1 MPVNIQCAY
10 ALTLSAVPFLP
21 MIARK
26 KLALDDIEHD
36 DEIMMR
42 RNDYVSWEVSIGDN
56 KYEFY
61 HGFPGDNPVGILMQ
75 GEKLIAE
82 VGGGRVKIIAKSE
95 DAILFAEWYNEVTKE
110 PGYKLEEFR
119 ASKLAARR
127 V

>member
-1 MPVNIQCAY
+1 MSVNIDRAQAM
-10 ALTLSAVPFLP
+10 TLEIVQSLP
-21 MIARK
+21 KIVK
-26 KLALDDIEHD
+26 NNLVL
-36 DEIMMR
+36 DEIED
-42 RNDYVSWEVSIGDN
+42 NDELIESDYVSWDVSIGDN

-61 HGFPGDNPVGILMQ
+61 HGFPGDNPVGIMMQ
-75 GEKLIAE
+75 GEELIAE
-82 VGGGRVKIIAKSE
+82 VGDGRVKIIAKSE